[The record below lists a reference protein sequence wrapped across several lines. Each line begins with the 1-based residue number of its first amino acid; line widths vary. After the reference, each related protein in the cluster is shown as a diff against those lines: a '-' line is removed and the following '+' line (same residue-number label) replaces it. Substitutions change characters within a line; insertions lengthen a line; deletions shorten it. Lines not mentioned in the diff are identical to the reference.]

1 MNGLTPRANSV
12 PCDGEPSRRL
22 VEMLGVEA
30 ASTDAASR
38 PTAARPSDAPS
49 VETIGT
55 RFGAMTV
62 AAWSPSSPAASRAR
76 RRTRTSMRSRR
87 R

>member
-1 MNGLTPRANSV
+1 MNGLTPRAKSV

-22 VEMLGVEA
+22 VETLGVEA

-38 PTAARPSDAPS
+38 PTAASPSEAPS

-55 RFGAMTV
+55 RFGAITV
-62 AAWSPSSPAASRAR
+62 AAWSPSSPAASLAR
-76 RRTRTSMRSRR
+76 RRTRTSTLSSRR
-87 R
+87 